1 MSKPPMWAI
10 SPRSRHSL
18 CAPNN
23 IERRPRRVT
32 SAGAWWPAPPKPG
45 SGASRESPYLLAGYA
60 PCRPPLRAP
69 LRAASAHRLP
79 TSSAVPPRDEAL
91 YVLEGQIRIRQGTTS
106 SSPAPARVSGGHG
119 ECRTPSR
126 WSPKARL
133 HLSSSRPEASSGCS
147 RRAACRPASQPTHP
161 ARSTS
166 RRRRSRWR
174 RGLGSRSSDRSSHS
188 SAWLLGLWRSTWRS
202 PSWRSLS
209 AGSRLRGAAGR
220 AGSGR

>member
-1 MSKPPMWAI
+1 MSSAASSVTAQQDAFWWQGSLMQIKARAEDTGGALGIVDGTFYQGFGPPL
-10 SPRSRHSL
+10 H
-18 CAPNN
+18 
-23 IERRPRRVT
+23 VH
-32 SAGAWWPAPPKPG
+32 
-45 SGASRESPYLLAGYA
+45 SRE
-60 PCRPPLRAP
+60 
-69 LRAASAHRLP
+69 
-79 TSSAVPPRDEAL
+79 DEAL

-126 WSPKARL
+126 WSPKARV